1 MEGGGGGNGRR
12 TRLSSREVS
21 PDRARGIQP
30 RFPRVSARKVQIV
43 YYLSRNGQLEHPHFM
58 ELSQLPNQH
67 IRLKDVMDRLTAL
80 RGKGMPSLYSWS
92 CKRSYKNGYVWND
105 LSENDV
111 IYPSDGAEYVLKGSE
126 ILPGC
131 SERFH
136 QLQVRFPPKALS
148 ISHKPYIEPDDE
160 QYEVQ
165 TDDTDEQDPL
175 EHDYRGN
182 IATGARRTL
191 RAPTVTITH
200 KKPQSN
206 RSRQIELPLEDASPP
221 SSSSS
226 DKLPNLSAEPGPESG
241 PTRPN
246 SVFLQLIACG
256 AATVSAKGSARKSS
270 GGLHRGVIS
279 RLATG
284 QVGLDDEFGQVS
296 HNQRCGGL
304 SVEDKEYFSGSI
316 VEAGRRAV
324 PEPALKKSNS
334 YNEERSTRL
343 GIGEETAGA
352 TGEEEGQVRAGDG
365 VKGKCIP
372 TRKKSSAK
380 LQAPKQ

>member
-1 MEGGGGGNGRR
+1 MYKYIFVF
-12 TRLSSREVS
+12 VS
-21 PDRARGIQP
+21 LIAP
-30 RFPRVSARKVQIV
+30 
-43 YYLSRNGQLEHPHFM
+43 
-58 ELSQLPNQH
+58 
-67 IRLKDVMDRLTAL
+67 LK
-80 RGKGMPSLYSWS
+80 
-92 CKRSYKNGYVWND
+92 
-105 LSENDV
+105 
-111 IYPSDGAEYVLKGSE
+111 
-126 ILPGC
+126 IL
-131 SERFH
+131 ERFH
-136 QLQVRFPPKALS
+136 QLQVSNRFPPKALS

-175 EHDYRGN
+175 EHDYHGN

-334 YNEERSTRL
+334 YNEERYYFHAWV
-343 GIGEETAGA
+343 GI
-352 TGEEEGQVRAGDG
+352 
-365 VKGKCIP
+365 
-372 TRKKSSAK
+372 SSNVS
-380 LQAPKQ
+380 